1 VHDRDPGLQGA
12 AGARRA
18 EPPVRQV
25 PGRAGGVQRPGAV
38 LPVRGRRE
46 VQAHHRLP
54 PPAEHL
60 QARGLAGY
68 LLPRQAGPRPRPRL
82 PGETLRAMD
91 WKQIVLFA
99 ILGLGA
105 GSLIAGIAVGIV
117 VTFRGSGIINL
128 ATGAVAMVAGYSYW
142 SLKTGTYGVHV
153 PTAPALAITFAVLL
167 VLGLGVE
174 LCVFRPLRTAAPL
187 AKLAASLGLLL
198 VAQAA

>member
-1 VHDRDPGLQGA
+1 
-12 AGARRA
+12 
-18 EPPVRQV
+18 
-25 PGRAGGVQRPGAV
+25 
-38 LPVRGRRE
+38 
-46 VQAHHRLP
+46 
-54 PPAEHL
+54 
-60 QARGLAGY
+60 RGLAGY

-198 VAQAA
+198 VAQAAVSLATRAASENEVAAMLMGLSPNRLALASTLLGTFVAGGLGVLAASITQLDP